1 MTGTLQR
8 RKRRHAHSS
17 DTATPGIQRVCFY
30 CRVSTDEQ
38 ADQNT
43 VELQLDY
50 LRSRF
55 RADFEGTGPVPM
67 VMVEEF
73 VDEGW
78 SGAIPFAERPAGARA
93 MEAARNHQYDVLAL
107 YKVDRLGRKAS
118 VLLQAHE
125 DLEHFD
131 VAITS
136 ATEPFD
142 TRPGPMQAFGTFVFQ
157 LLGSIAQLERATIE
171 TRTMGGKLRVAKEG
185 EFVNGVVPFGYMVT
199 PAGLLVPNTAIV
211 PELGVTEAAL
221 VEQLFDR
228 IAAGESTYALAD
240 WLVELGVDS
249 PRRWYNKEQKRVTVA
264 PVAAPWSNRRV
275 WETIRNETYKGE
287 RLLSFGMAEHTQQVP
302 PIVTTEVWDSANEKM
317 KDRNAWKGDRTD
329 TYVYLLSR
337 KLRCGLC
344 GLMYTGGAA
353 NGYFYY
359 KCNGVKKRHGG
370 RCTARM
376 LRAEKLEAAVWA
388 DMAWR
393 VRNPAAG
400 LQQAQNKLR
409 ERQSESV
416 DQSDQRAALRQ
427 ERATLESVR
436 LHLRHELT
444 NGLRPFAEVEE
455 DLAANAAA
463 IARKDERLAQLDVSL
478 AVTSDMERNFA
489 AALPLLRQIA
499 DELDAIEA
507 EGDRLKMRTIMQRLV
522 QRVSIE
528 DAHASL
534 PDLTVDYTFALG
546 TSSVRDL
553 TNIQTVVIMDP
564 DKTSGRKAS

>member
-1 MTGTLQR
+1 MTGTLNR
-8 RKRRHAHSS
+8 RKQHR
-17 DTATPGIQRVCFY
+17 GIQPETRAMQRVCFY

-38 ADQNT
+38 ADQHT
-43 VELQLDY
+43 VEIQLDY

-67 VMVEEF
+67 VLVDEF

-78 SGAIPFAERPAGARA
+78 SGALPFADRPAGARA
-93 MEAARNHQYDVLAL
+93 LEAARERQYDVLAL

-118 VLLQAHE
+118 VLLQAHD
-125 DLEHFD
+125 DLEAYG

-142 TRPGPMQAFGTFVFQ
+142 TRPGPMQAFGIFVFQ
-157 LLGSIAQLERATIE
+157 LLGSIAQLERSTIE

-185 EFVNGVVPFGYMVT
+185 EFVNGVVPFGYMVS
-199 PAGLLVPNTAIV
+199 PAGLLVPNTTLV
-211 PELGVTEAAL
+211 PELGVTEADL
-221 VEQLFDR
+221 VAQLFDR
-228 IAAGESTYALAD
+228 ISAGESTYALAD
-240 WLVELGVDS
+240 WLVDLGVTS
-249 PRRWYNKEQKRVTVA
+249 PRRWYNKDKGHVTVA

-287 RLLSFGMAEHTQQVP
+287 RLLSFGMAEHTQEVP
-302 PIVTTEVWDSANEKM
+302 PLVTPEIWDRANERM

-337 KLRCGLC
+337 KLRCALC
-344 GLMYTGGAA
+344 GNLYTGGAA

-359 KCNGVKKRHGG
+359 KCNGSKKRHGAH
-370 RCTARM
+370 CSARM
-376 LRAEKLEAAVWA
+376 LRADKLEAAVWA

-400 LQQAQNKLR
+400 LQQAQEKLR
-409 ERQSESV
+409 ARQTDSV
-416 DQSDQRAALRQ
+416 EQSDQRAALRQ
-427 ERATLESVR
+427 QRATLEGVR

-444 NGLRPFAEVEE
+444 NGLRPFGEVEE

-463 IARKDERLAQLDVSL
+463 IARLDERLAQLDVSL

-507 EGDRLKMRTIMQRLV
+507 EGDRLKMRAIMDRLV
-522 QRVSIE
+522 QRVAI
-528 DAHASL
+528 DDPHARL

-564 DKTSGRKAS
+564 SRPRVA